1 MDAMERLR
9 ATLDGEPTDRPLNF
23 DIMMTFA
30 AHHAGHRLRDYY
42 LDHRALTD
50 ANYRVVDDFGIDIV
64 QAISD
69 PYREAADLGS
79 DVEFPDDD
87 QPLLSVPMLEDRS
100 VFGRLRLVDPGEGR
114 RMSDRLAALRDFRAQ
129 VGGTLPIMGW
139 VEGAMAEAADLR
151 GVSTIMIDLSEDP
164 AWVHELLEFCTEQ
177 EVSFAQAQVDAGAD
191 IIGIGDAV
199 TSLISPSM
207 YREFALPYQQRI
219 IDAVH
224 ARGALARLHICGRTT
239 HLLAEMAQTG
249 ADIIDVDSMVPFDVA
264 AATVGPAAICGNI
277 NPVTVL
283 MQGTPDDV
291 VAGTLE
297 CRDKGGARFI
307 AMAGCEVPDATPVAN
322 LRAQSRALAMAGP
335 RAS

>member
-1 MDAMERLR
+1 MNSMERLR
-9 ATLDGEPTDRPLNF
+9 ATLAGEATDRPLNF

-30 AHHAGHRLRDYY
+30 AHHAGHRMRDYY

-50 ANYRVVDDFGIDIV
+50 ANYRVVEDFGLDIV

-87 QPLLSVPMLEDRS
+87 QPLLADPLLVERS
-100 VFGRLRLVDPGEGR
+100 SIDHLRLVDPGMGR
-114 RMSDRLAALRDFRAQ
+114 RMSDRLAALHDFRAK
-129 VGGTLPIMGW
+129 VGGEIPIMGW

-151 GVSTIMIDLSEDP
+151 GVSPIMIDVSEDP
-164 AWVHELLEFCTEQ
+164 AWVHALLEFCTLQ
-177 EVSFAQAQVDAGAD
+177 EIAFAEAQVDAGAD

-199 TSLISPSM
+199 TSLISPAM
-207 YREFALPYQQRI
+207 YREFALPYQRRI

-224 ARGALARLHICGRTT
+224 SRGALARLHICGRTT

-264 AATVGPAAICGNI
+264 AATVAPAAICGNI
-277 NPVTVL
+277 NPVTIL
-283 MQGTPDDV
+283 MQGTEDDV
-291 VAGTLE
+291 IAGTLE
-297 CRDKGGARFI
+297 CRLKGGERFI
-307 AMAGCEVPDATPVAN
+307 AMAGCEVPDATPPAN
-322 LRAQSRALAMAGP
+322 LRAQSRALAMAG
-335 RAS
+335 